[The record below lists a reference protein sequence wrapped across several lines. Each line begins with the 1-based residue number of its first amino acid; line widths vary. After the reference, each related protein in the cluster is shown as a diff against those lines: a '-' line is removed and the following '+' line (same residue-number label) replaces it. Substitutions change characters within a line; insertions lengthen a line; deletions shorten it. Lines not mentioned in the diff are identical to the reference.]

1 MQYFAVSPIVHM
13 DSTCIYLE
21 ENPLDWSPVHSSPL
35 QSTLVHSSP
44 LQSKCNDVIQ
54 HFKLSLKFDSLHN
67 VVMLYTILTSLQ
79 LWALRTHL

>member
-21 ENPLDWSPVHSSPL
+21 EIGV